1 MRRCVRESIKGG
13 RDYEAD
19 VLLVGI
25 AGVVLRVGARLV
37 GLVVCGRW
45 CLFVLCIWRFLRRF
59 CCCFLGSELVGGLVQ
74 AYVSSDGDGEPK
86 HYSHG
91 WLSLTHSVIH
101 SDLLTH
107 LLTY

>member
-1 MRRCVRESIKGG
+1 M
-13 RDYEAD
+13 D
-19 VLLVGI
+19 V
-25 AGVVLRVGARLV
+25 GV
-37 GLVVCGRW
+37 
-45 CLFVLCIWRFLRRF
+45 CLFYVSGGFSVVSVV
-59 CCCFLGSELVGGLVQ
+59 FLGSELVGGLVQ

-107 LLTY
+107 LLTTNSHTYSLTY